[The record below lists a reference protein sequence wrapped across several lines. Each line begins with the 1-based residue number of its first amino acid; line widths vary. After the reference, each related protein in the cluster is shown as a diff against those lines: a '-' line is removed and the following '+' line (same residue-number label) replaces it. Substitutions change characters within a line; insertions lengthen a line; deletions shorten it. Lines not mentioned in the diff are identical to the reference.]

1 MKNALK
7 LLILHELTSAVLKS
21 LQNNALQNV
30 FLICCKLAFVYHLC
44 NLEENVNRIEIIADC
59 QKANILYSVEH
70 LNQLCVSLE

>member
-7 LLILHELTSAVLKS
+7 LLIIHELTSAVLKS

-44 NLEENVNRIEIIADC
+44 NLEKKV
-59 QKANILYSVEH
+59 
-70 LNQLCVSLE
+70 LEKRY